1 MRISD
6 INFCDLGYNFIYLLG
21 CIPYT
26 QLPYDIYN
34 YRIISTGTHAVIYS
48 KQNRND
54 TLKKKQLK
62 IKDWDVYN
70 NQILNRFTYYV
81 PLCYQLFPETEN
93 SKLWGKDINK
103 SMHLLS
109 KSMYNILKLLDL
121 DINVEPGTS
130 ILYFLSKLITLI
142 ILFIFLL
149 NICNQ
154 ITCKDYLSIIIFIC
168 TIILSQPIVLYI

>member
-1 MRISD
+1 
-6 INFCDLGYNFIYLLG
+6 
-21 CIPYT
+21 
-26 QLPYDIYN
+26 
-34 YRIISTGTHAVIYS
+34 
-48 KQNRND
+48 
-54 TLKKKQLK
+54 
-62 IKDWDVYN
+62 
-70 NQILNRFTYYV
+70 
-81 PLCYQLFPETEN
+81 
-93 SKLWGKDINK
+93 
-103 SMHLLS
+103 MHLLS